1 VFRPNLAASA
11 DSVCELLVRKPEI
24 ENDAVRCSAQLS
36 RPGLAPIDIWFKLPE
51 EHMDAVTSR
60 ADPFIIASVFAAAET
75 GSTLKVSGAPASP
88 SLLRNLGEFQ
98 QVRRAWYGAAIVPI
112 ECETSP
118 EEPRGDAPAIA
129 AFSGGVDS
137 AFTIYRHNRD
147 RERPDRQ
154 QVTAALFVQGFDIAL
169 DDQAGF
175 QGAFER
181 AARMLDGL
189 GVTLISMQTNVRTM
203 CPDWEH
209 MHAAAVAAALTVL
222 SGHFATGLVA
232 SAGTYHLP
240 LIPWGSNPLTDP
252 MLGSRRFAIVHDGA
266 ASSRLEKVR
275 ALSEWPAAK
284 ELRFCFSQTP
294 ADGNCG
300 RCLKCILTA
309 LEFKCAGVEP
319 GCFAAPISD
328 AQIVETLSRYV
339 TDPHGDVCFREVL
352 DAALEGGLTG
362 AWLPVLQRVL
372 PRAASN

>member
-1 VFRPNLAASA
+1 MFRPNSAASA
-11 DSVCELLVRKPEI
+11 GSVCELLVRKPEI

-36 RPGLAPIDIWFKLPE
+36 RPGTAPIDIWFKLPK

-60 ADPFIIASVFAAAET
+60 ADPFIIASVFAAADT

-98 QVRRAWYGAAIVPI
+98 QVRRAWYGADIAPI
-112 ECETSP
+112 ECETLP

-154 QVTAALFVQGFDIAL
+154 RVTAALFVQGFDIPL
-169 DDQAGF
+169 DDQVGF
-175 QGAFER
+175 HGAFER

-189 GVTLISMQTNVRTM
+189 GVTLIPMQTNVRTM

-222 SGHFATGLVA
+222 SGHFATGLIAA
-232 SAGTYHLP
+232 SATYRLP
-240 LIPWGSNPLTDP
+240 LIPWGSNPLSDP

-284 ELRFCFSQTP
+284 ELRFCFRRTP
-294 ADGNCG
+294 ADANCG
-300 RCLKCILTA
+300 QCLKCILTA
-309 LEFKCAGVEP
+309 LEFKCVGVEP
-319 GCFAAPISD
+319 ECFDAPISD

-339 TDPHGDVCFREVL
+339 TDPMV
-352 DAALEGGLTG
+352 TS
-362 AWLPVLQRVL
+362 
-372 PRAASN
+372 ASAKCSMWPWSAV